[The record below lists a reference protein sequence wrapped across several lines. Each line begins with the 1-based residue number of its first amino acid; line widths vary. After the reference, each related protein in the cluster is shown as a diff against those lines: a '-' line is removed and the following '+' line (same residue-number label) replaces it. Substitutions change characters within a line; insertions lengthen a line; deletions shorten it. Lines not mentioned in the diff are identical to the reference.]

1 MVEKVKNIFEE
12 EEAIRQN
19 RESENSR
26 KAFSEPVLLEPMFP
40 GGEIKAKP
48 CRSLPEKPDISHHP
62 KLPAN
67 KQNNKIQVL
76 HSVFDQSAE
85 TNEQI

>member
-1 MVEKVKNIFEE
+1 MLEKIKNICEE
-12 EEAIRQN
+12 EEVLKQI

-26 KAFSEPVLLEPMFP
+26 KAFSEPVLSEPMFP
-40 GGEIKAKP
+40 EGEIKAKAY
-48 CRSLPEKPDISHHP
+48 RSLPEKPDIPYHP

-85 TNEQI
+85 MNEQI